1 MEVNKSALDK
11 EQIRQ
16 MLASDDE
23 KTRIAAFRQLC
34 MEKFDAAEELFANQ
48 INPNIEQYRKGDCTL
63 RLTFTF

>member
-34 MEKFDAAEELFANQ
+34 MEKFDAAEELFA
-48 INPNIEQYRKGDCTL
+48 KGEENAKAKYEKLADL
-63 RLTFTF
+63 AK